1 MRVTFE
7 GRVAIV
13 TGGASG
19 IGRALAR
26 ALVDRGCRVVVA
38 DHDEA
43 ALARI
48 GPELG
53 SSGSTTV
60 LDGRDRA
67 AVRRAVDAVYDDHGR
82 LDLLFNNAGI
92 SLGGQTH
99 EMVGEYWDRILDVN
113 VMGVVNGVLAAYPRM
128 VAQGAGHIVNTA
140 SGAGLVG
147 PPLTVAYSTTKHAV
161 VGLSTTLRPEAAVHG
176 VRVSVLCPG
185 AVETP
190 ILDSV
195 PPGDLPPQPE
205 HVLSAREF
213 LERFRQRPMPADRF
227 ATAALRGVERN
238 RAVIVAPASTRALW
252 RLHRLSPA
260 LTERALRTMAGRVIR
275 DLPPTDT

>member
-1 MRVTFE
+1 MGDTFE
-7 GRVAIV
+7 GQVAIV

-19 IGRALAR
+19 IGRAIAR
-26 ALVDRGCRVVVA
+26 ALVDRGCRVVAA
-38 DHDEA
+38 DQDEA
-43 ALARI
+43 ALARVA
-48 GPELG
+48 PELG
-53 SSGSTTV
+53 PLGSTV
-60 LDGRDRA
+60 LLDVRDRE
-67 AVRRAVDAVYDDHGR
+67 AVRRAFDAVHHDHGR

-99 EMVGEYWDRILDVN
+99 EMVGEYWDRIVDVN
-113 VMGVVNGVLAAYPRM
+113 LMGVVNGVLAAYPRM
-128 VAQGAGHIVNTA
+128 VTEGSGHIVNTA

-161 VGLSTTLRPEAAVHG
+161 VGLSTTLRPEAALHG
-176 VRVSVLCPG
+176 VRISVLCPG

-195 PPGDLPPQPE
+195 PPDDLPPQPE

-213 LERFRQRPMPADRF
+213 LERFGQRPMPADRF

-252 RLHRLSPA
+252 RLHRISPT
-260 LTERALRTMAGRVIR
+260 LTERALRTMAGRVVR
-275 DLPPTDT
+275 DLPPVTT